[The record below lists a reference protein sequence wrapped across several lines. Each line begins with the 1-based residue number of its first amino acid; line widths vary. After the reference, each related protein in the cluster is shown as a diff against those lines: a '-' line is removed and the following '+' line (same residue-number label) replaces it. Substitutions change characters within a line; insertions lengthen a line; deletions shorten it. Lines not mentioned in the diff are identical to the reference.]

1 MVARKRFVWPLYLG
15 ALHARLSCLA
25 CLVVVTADAEVAR
38 WAAKPITTFQPGAP
52 FTPIVVGPDRIPIVT
67 SPEEAERLPE
77 LAVLSALAH
86 GSEARA
92 VEIGRVALGAAGRLD
107 EERRALTLTSSCTP

>member
-1 MVARKRFVWPLYLG
+1 MQLGVVARKRFVWPLYLG

-67 SPEEAERLPE
+67 SPEEAERLPA

-86 GSEARA
+86 AP
-92 VEIGRVALGAAGRLD
+92 RLAPSRSGGWRSA
-107 EERRALTLTSSCTP
+107 RRAASTRSAVRLH